1 MQLFEDFEL
10 VNDNDNDNDHVNVC
24 HFILKKGES
33 SKSIDVMISKIF
45 FQTLDFLINNL
56 RIMS

>member
-10 VNDNDNDNDHVNVC
+10 VNDNDNDIDNDHVNVC

-45 FQTLDFLINNL
+45 FSDVRLPN
-56 RIMS
+56 

>member
-1 MQLFEDFEL
+1 MQLSEDFEL
-10 VNDNDNDNDHVNVC
+10 VKDNDNDHVNVC

-45 FQTLDFLINNL
+45 FSDVRLPN
-56 RIMS
+56 